1 MNKIVFGIVAV
12 VASFMLVESLNCNK
26 CKFGLVGVCLN
37 SDSETC
43 TSNTSVCFTGRA
55 TFSSLSDFVGFNTQG
70 CRDNSTGC
78 NATVSSTL
86 LGVSYDTRVECCST
100 DNCNPTTVSGAP
112 STKMTFTAAIGAALL
127 ASVSA
132 SML

>member
-1 MNKIVFGIVAV
+1 MK
-12 VASFMLVESLNCNK
+12 LESLNCNK

-100 DNCNPTTVSGAP
+100 DNCNPTTVSAG
-112 STKMTFTAAIGAALL
+112 SVQISVIAALCCAVL
-127 ASVSA
+127 ASS
-132 SML
+132 LGGTWEL

>member
-55 TFSSLSDFVGFNTQG
+55 TFNVSGLMSLQTRGCLASRLCNQTESSVLLTAG
-70 CRDNSTGC
+70 C
-78 NATVSSTL
+78 TV
-86 LGVSYDTRVECCST
+86 TRTCCST
-100 DNCNPTTVSGAP
+100 DRCNGASSIRLPP
-112 STKMTFTAAIGAALL
+112 SAALAAAL
-127 ASVSA
+127 VAVRSNWS
-132 SML
+132 L